1 MGYQKLQVSKAQVVV
16 PADADILIDGQSF
29 QPCVLYVGTGGTL
42 SVVTE
47 AGDEVVF
54 RNIASGTFLP
64 VSIRRVMPDTSAADI
79 LALW

>member
-1 MGYQKLQVSKAQVVV
+1 MGYEKLQVSRAQVVV
-16 PADADILIDGQSF
+16 PADADILLDGQTY
-29 QPCVLYVGTGGTL
+29 QPCVLYVGTGGSL

-47 AGDEVVF
+47 GGDEVVF

-64 VSIRRVMPDTSAADI
+64 VSIRKVTTDTSASDI

>member
-29 QPCVLYVGTGGTL
+29 QPCVLYVGTGGAL
-42 SVVTE
+42 DVVTE
-47 AGDEVVF
+47 AGDSVTFKNVP
-54 RNIASGTFLP
+54 SGMFMP
-64 VSIRRVMPDTSAADI
+64 VSIRRVLPSSSAADI